1 MTITLDDE
9 LVERAA
15 RATCPGMPPC
25 NDCKHEAMKHI
36 TAYLQGAV
44 EAGKAWKD
52 DMAFHRNELVFA
64 LSDDKRAFPALIL
77 RLPSQNA
84 SSAESST
91 IPEQASDNPA

>member
-77 RLPSQNA
+77 RLPPQNP
-84 SSAESST
+84 SSAESSS
-91 IPEQASDNPA
+91 ISK

>member
-44 EAGKAWKD
+44 DAGKAVRAYGDYHD
-52 DMAFHRNELVFA
+52 DNSFSAASWATA
-64 LSDDKRAFPALIL
+64 LPPVIIL
-77 RLPSQNA
+77 TLPSQNP
-84 SSAESST
+84 SSAESSS
-91 IPEQASDNPA
+91 ISEQAGNDDA